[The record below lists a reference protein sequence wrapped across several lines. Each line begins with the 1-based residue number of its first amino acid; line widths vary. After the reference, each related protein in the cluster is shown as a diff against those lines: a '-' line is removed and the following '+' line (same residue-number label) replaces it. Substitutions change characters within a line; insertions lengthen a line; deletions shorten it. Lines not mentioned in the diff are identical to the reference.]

1 MQLYKSIKKIQLT
14 ILSILLMGSVQAD
27 PIGSI
32 IEQTGSSQILR
43 NEESLVVSPAYLPEI
58 QLMDIAEIAN
68 GRMLIEF
75 LDKAELS
82 LTEHTRVLIDTVIF
96 DPDPNKSKM
105 TMNMVLGTAR
115 FASGR
120 LALVNKANID
130 IRTPTATIGIRGTD
144 FTTTIDELGR
154 SMIILLPD
162 VNGDASGEIVVS
174 NEAGSVTLNE
184 AYQATVVSS
193 LDSSPA
199 APVTVQNITVNM
211 IDNMFIVN
219 PPTEIRNQLEED
231 YNEEQNEDQGL
242 LDIDFLEF
250 NELEQDTLED
260 TKGDLEFSELDI
272 DLLDVDFL
280 TDLLDVIE
288 ELDKVVAGSQ
298 EVTATSIGSVDIKGA
313 VFGFN
318 KDSQYNIF
326 EEDGDIVLYRV
337 VNGTIR
343 IKLDPGAR
351 ASIETLVEGYEGI
364 ICLNG
369 CDDTIIVIRQN

>member
-1 MQLYKSIKKIQLT
+1 
-14 ILSILLMGSVQAD
+14 MGSVQAD

-58 QLMDIAEIAN
+58 QLMDIAETAN

-199 APVTVQNITVNM
+199 TPVTVQNITVNM

-231 YNEEQNEDQGL
+231 YSDEQNEDQGL

-298 EVTATSIGSVDIKGA
+298 EVSATSIGSVDIKGA
-313 VFGFN
+313 EFGFN

>member
-1 MQLYKSIKKIQLT
+1 
-14 ILSILLMGSVQAD
+14 
-27 PIGSI
+27 
-32 IEQTGSSQILR
+32 
-43 NEESLVVSPAYLPEI
+43 
-58 QLMDIAEIAN
+58 
-68 GRMLIEF
+68 ML
-75 LDKAELS
+75 
-82 LTEHTRVLIDTVIF
+82 
-96 DPDPNKSKM
+96 
-105 TMNMVLGTAR
+105 
-115 FASGR
+115 
-120 LALVNKANID
+120 
-130 IRTPTATIGIRGTD
+130 
-144 FTTTIDELGR
+144 
-154 SMIILLPD
+154 
-162 VNGDASGEIVVS
+162 
-174 NEAGSVTLNE
+174 
-184 AYQATVVSS
+184 
-193 LDSSPA
+193 
-199 APVTVQNITVNM
+199 
-211 IDNMFIVN
+211 
-219 PPTEIRNQLEED
+219 
-231 YNEEQNEDQGL
+231 NEEQNEDQGL